1 MVRQISVS
9 APPPPA
15 GEGSSSDLGSWLAR
29 DLRVKGSPIS
39 SRPPAPSAE
48 ELERAE
54 LVGWLARDLKPKH
67 SLRPSFVPPEPGS
80 MAPPAVPNEVLAPK
94 DSLAPQSL
102 SAEARPS
109 AAPAARDLDD
119 DDLSVLPGRRRKAA
133 AGSRRRRAAL
143 ALGVALLL
151 GAVVLGWRARGPAAR
166 LEGSAS
172 AAALDTAA
180 ALPPPPPDELAPA
193 EVEPAAAVTRA
204 VGRGT
209 PSVEDEPGLDDPRSF
224 LDGLAVRR
232 YADVPTRTLS
242 RLAREQRERARAR
255 DDAVRSSGAAPS
267 TSTSTTS
274 ASAASK
280 ARN

>member
-1 MVRQISVS
+1 MARQISVS

-15 GEGSSSDLGSWLAR
+15 GDGSSSDLGRWLAR

-48 ELERAE
+48 ELARAE
-54 LVGWLARDLKPKH
+54 LVGWLARDLRPKH
-67 SLRPSFVPPEPGS
+67 SLRPSSVPPEPRS
-80 MAPPAVPNEVLAPK
+80 FASAPAVPNDVPAPE

-102 SAEARPS
+102 PEARPS
-109 AAPAARDLDD
+109 AAPAARELDD
-119 DDLSVLPGRRRKAA
+119 EDLSVLPGRRRRAQ
-133 AGSRRRRAAL
+133 AGATRRRTAV

-151 GAVVLGWRARGPAAR
+151 GALVLGWRARGPVASF
-166 LEGSAS
+166 EGSAS
-172 AAALDTAA
+172 AAAIDTA
-180 ALPPPPPDELAPA
+180 ALPPPPPDELAPD
-193 EVEPAAAVTRA
+193 EVEPATATPAVR
-204 VGRGT
+204 RSSS
-209 PSVEDEPGLDDPRSF
+209 SVEDEPGLDDPRSF

-255 DDAVRSSGAAPS
+255 DDAARASAAAPATSS
-267 TSTSTTS
+267 TSTSA
-274 ASAASK
+274 ASSSSK